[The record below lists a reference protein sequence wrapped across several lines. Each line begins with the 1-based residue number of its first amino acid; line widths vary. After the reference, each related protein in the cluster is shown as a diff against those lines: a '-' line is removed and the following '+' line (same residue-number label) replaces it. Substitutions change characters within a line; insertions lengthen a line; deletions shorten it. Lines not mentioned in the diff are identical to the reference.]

1 MAGKIAWEDGSVAFP
16 RETLLPAA
24 QVFTDFW
31 AKERLWKKK
40 HGFVHSNTVIQLDQ
54 VQILTSVL
62 KDAGK

>member
-40 HGFVHSNTVIQLDQ
+40 QGFVHSNTVIQLD
-54 VQILTSVL
+54 
-62 KDAGK
+62 